1 MSFISLID
9 KDGKIHWINPDY
21 IEQVS
26 DDPYREEG
34 SKLYLLSGH
43 CIEFKRESNEIADII
58 IATMKRNKESNG
70 KADQINGH
78 ID

>member
-21 IEQVS
+21 IEQVC

-34 SKLYLLSGH
+34 CKLYLLSGH

-58 IATMKRNKESNG
+58 IATIKHSKEV
-70 KADQINGH
+70 
-78 ID
+78 